1 MPWQGQCVIG
11 EVPLTIEGEEFY
23 DIACKVVAS
32 VSVDRFTVKVNKDP
46 DVEGDPNALFAK
58 VDVVL
63 KKGENIL
70 RFAKRTGI
78 NSDGDPVA
86 FEQGKFIVDL
96 GGTPAG
102 VKIEIS
108 DIIIQKHN
116 PK

>member
-1 MPWQGQCVIG
+1 M
-11 EVPLTIEGEEFY
+11 TIEGEEFY

-70 RFAKRTGI
+70 RLRK
-78 NSDGDPVA
+78 
-86 FEQGKFIVDL
+86 EQVLIVM
-96 GGTPAG
+96 
-102 VKIEIS
+102 EIPFLLNKAS
-108 DIIIQKHN
+108 LSST
-116 PK
+116 